1 MASPETATRYRW
13 ADQPQDHPM
22 DLLQRRR
29 VIGRLVMLSEVMLQK
44 GCVVP
49 THAHENEQFC
59 CVLNGRIRFGL
70 GGEGSPQRQE
80 IEVEGGDVLHLPSG
94 VPHSAEAL
102 EQSLV
107 IDIFSPP
114 SEKTGI
120 DR

>member
-1 MASPETATRYRW
+1 MASSETAARYRW
-13 ADQPQDHPM
+13 ADLTPDHPM

-29 VIGRLVMLSEVMLQK
+29 VIGRLVMLSEVRLQK

-49 THAHENEQFC
+49 IHAHENEQIC
-59 CVLNGRIRFGL
+59 CVLSGRLRFGL
-70 GGEGSPQRQE
+70 GDEGSPQRQE
-80 IEVEGGDVLHLPSG
+80 IEVEGGEVLHLPSG

-107 IDIFSPP
+107 IDVFSPV
-114 SEKTGI
+114 SEATGI